1 MVLWIKEEGGS
12 ILHKKIFE
20 KIKESELISFCEP
33 IIKKF
38 GEKVYLITDIEN
50 YHVLMK
56 IISNDYFFESVIS
69 FVNEEEKAV
78 VIFNESYPF
87 DVEGFLWAIV
97 KPKEKMEEVLKEF
110 LFDLFIY
117 YSTRNAIQYIMDL
130 PREVRDFIRSVEYR
144 GDVAIIKSDAL
155 RPLLEAL

>member
-1 MVLWIKEEGGS
+1 
-12 ILHKKIFE
+12 
-20 KIKESELISFCEP
+20 
-33 IIKKF
+33 
-38 GEKVYLITDIEN
+38 
-50 YHVLMK
+50 MK